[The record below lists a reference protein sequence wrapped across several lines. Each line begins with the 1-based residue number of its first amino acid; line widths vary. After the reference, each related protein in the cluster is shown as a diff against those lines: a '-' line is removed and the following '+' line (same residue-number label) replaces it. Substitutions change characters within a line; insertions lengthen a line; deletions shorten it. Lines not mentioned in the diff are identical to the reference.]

1 MLTITTTHQ
10 PATDLGYLLHK
21 HPDRFQT
28 FDLSFGKA
36 HVFYPEATEERCT
49 CALTLDIDP
58 VRLTAR
64 GRPRGS
70 TPESLLEDYVN
81 DRPYTASS
89 HLSVAIAGVFRT
101 AMTGRCEDRPELAQS
116 PMPLEAEVTSVHS
129 ESGGQ
134 PIRTLLEP
142 LGYDV
147 SVETPPMD
155 PNFPEWG
162 EGRHHNVTLRSEQR
176 TLAEL
181 LNHLYV
187 LLPVLDHRKHHWIEK
202 AEVEKLMR
210 AGEGWLREHPAREVI
225 TRLYLGRRENLVR
238 MAEALLQEEEG
249 VQNGDD
255 AEDGEDLKNG
265 GGGREDGG
273 ENAENAENAEDGRE
287 RPARLG
293 DVRLQAVAD
302 AVRETGARSVVD
314 LGCGEGRLIMKLV
327 REDENITA
335 CGMEVSRRSLGIATR
350 RKTRGS
356 LTPEQAE
363 RLSLIHGSLMYRDR
377 RLEGFDAAVAM
388 EVIEHIDPP
397 KLGALE
403 DAVFAAARPRSVI
416 VTTPNVEYNAVYG
429 MEEGQLRHRDH
440 RFEWNRETFRKWAEG
455 VAGRRGYTAE
465 IRGVGEEDPEF
476 GHPTQ
481 MAIFSREEP
490 G

>member
-1 MLTITTTHQ
+1 MSSTRRQ
-10 PATDLGYLLHK
+10 RK
-21 HPDRFQT
+21 
-28 FDLSFGKA
+28 
-36 HVFYPEATEERCT
+36 ERCT
-49 CALTLDIDP
+49 CALTLNIDP

-70 TPESLLEDYVN
+70 THESLLEDYVN

-101 AMTGRCEDRPELAQS
+101 AMTGRCPDRPELAGS
-116 PMPLEAEVTSVHS
+116 PMPLEAAVTSVHS
-129 ESGGQ
+129 ENGEK

-155 PNFPEWG
+155 PMFPEWG
-162 EGRHHNVTLRSEQR
+162 EGRHHNVTLHSEQR

-187 LLPVLDHRKHHWIEK
+187 ILPVLDHRKHHWIEK
-202 AEVEKLMR
+202 AEVEKLVR
-210 AGEGWLREHPAREVI
+210 AGEGWLSEHPARAMI
-225 TRLYLGRRENLVR
+225 TQLYLGRRENLIR
-238 MAEALLQEEEG
+238 MAQDRLQKDIQEDVQDDIQDG
-249 VQNGDD
+249 IQNGGEDSIQNGG
-255 AEDGEDLKNG
+255 EDGIQGSVQDGGEDGIQDSVQDGGKNG
-265 GGGREDGG
+265 GE
-273 ENAENAENAEDGRE
+273 EKEERE

-293 DVRLQAVAD
+293 DIRLQAVAD
-302 AVRETGARSVVD
+302 AVRETGAKSVVD
-314 LGCGEGRLIMKLV
+314 LGCGNGELVIKLV
-327 REDENITA
+327 QEEQNVTV
-335 CGMEVSRRSLGIATR
+335 CGMDVSRRSLEIATR
-350 RKTRGS
+350 RKTRGR

-363 RLSLIHGSLMYRDR
+363 RLSLIHGSITYRDK

-403 DAVFAAARPRSVI
+403 DAVFAAARPKSVI

-429 MEEGQLRHRDH
+429 MEKGQLRHRDH

-455 VAGRRGYTAE
+455 VAGTEGIQRRVPGRRGE
-465 IRGVGEEDPEF
+465 GPGVRAPDPD
-476 GHPTQ
+476 GHIQP
-481 MAIFSREEP
+481 
-490 G
+490 

>member
-64 GRPRGS
+64 GRPKGS

-116 PMPLEAEVTSVHS
+116 PMPLEAAVTSVHS

-238 MAEALLQEEEG
+238 MAEALLQEEG
-249 VQNGDD
+249 VQNEED
-255 AEDGEDLKNG
+255 ARKTSKTAAAAEKTAAKTPRTPKTAATEKT
-265 GGGREDGG
+265 
-273 ENAENAENAEDGRE
+273 ENARPGWGTSGSRPWPTRSGR
-287 RPARLG
+287 P
-293 DVRLQAVAD
+293 
-302 AVRETGARSVVD
+302 
-314 LGCGEGRLIMKLV
+314 
-327 REDENITA
+327 
-335 CGMEVSRRSLGIATR
+335 
-350 RKTRGS
+350 
-356 LTPEQAE
+356 
-363 RLSLIHGSLMYRDR
+363 
-377 RLEGFDAAVAM
+377 
-388 EVIEHIDPP
+388 
-397 KLGALE
+397 
-403 DAVFAAARPRSVI
+403 
-416 VTTPNVEYNAVYG
+416 
-429 MEEGQLRHRDH
+429 GQSPWPTWD
-440 RFEWNRETFRKWAEG
+440 
-455 VAGRRGYTAE
+455 AGRA
-465 IRGVGEEDPEF
+465 
-476 GHPTQ
+476 
-481 MAIFSREEP
+481 ASS
-490 G
+490 